1 MLGGVFL
8 LGVGGKLDEE
18 LFWQFDSLVMLKTGC
33 VIKLWWGEGRG
44 VRRGGGEGIL
54 LVWKIIEFLA
64 TVGDHNPP
72 VGKILTY
79 PLKNHNLLFIIKH
92 FEHKFQK
99 KYSCEQFSGNL
110 SMMV

>member
-8 LGVGGKLDEE
+8 LGVGENWMRNCFGNLILYYTKN
-18 LFWQFDSLVMLKTGC
+18 
-33 VIKLWWGEGRG
+33 G
-44 VRRGGGEGIL
+44 VCNQIVVGGGGGGGGGEGIL
-54 LVWKIIEFLA
+54 LVGKITEFLA

-72 VGKILTY
+72 LGKILTY

-99 KYSCEQFSGNL
+99 KYFCEQFSGNL